1 MFDTWQTPWLGKAK
15 PAAANAHSRGIRNN
29 TYKKGRHKETALSGT
44 SGGRPMLAPSRQCY
58 KDIPSHI
65 QSPSGVLKTL
75 NVLLLPHPPPTIPF
89 PLHPVTLRSGNIDA
103 DYRIPSGLSMSS
115 PRSTEPGSLPDVIQT
130 PGNFDTGGARVR
142 AKLAVSRGRSDAC
155 GKSGKDNRTFRD
167 CLHHWCGGLWHAH
180 FTVAAVLFAD
190 FLKTYCIIRAR
201 PSVLTPSRGG

>member
-167 CLHHWCGGLWHAH
+167 CLHHWCGGW
-180 FTVAAVLFAD
+180 AVCGMRTLRSLLFCLLI
-190 FLKTYCIIRAR
+190 F
-201 PSVLTPSRGG
+201 